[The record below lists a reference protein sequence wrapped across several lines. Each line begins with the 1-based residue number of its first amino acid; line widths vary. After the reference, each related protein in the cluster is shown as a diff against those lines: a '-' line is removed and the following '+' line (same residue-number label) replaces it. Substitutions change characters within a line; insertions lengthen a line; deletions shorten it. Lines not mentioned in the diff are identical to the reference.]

1 MQFLYGEVGIYNM
14 KYANKLTDEELTD
27 LYKSF
32 LGKDDEFVDLIIT
45 RDENSIALE
54 GHIRIPDDEEDAIN
68 GMIEIDEDYEITDYN
83 IKAFNHSGNM
93 TKLFREYM
101 YKKFGSKYAKDY
113 LLG

>member
-1 MQFLYGEVGIYNM
+1 M
-14 KYANKLTDEELTD
+14 KYINKLTDEELTD
-27 LYKSF
+27 LYKLF
-32 LGKDDEFVDLIIT
+32 LGKDDEFVDLTII
-45 RDENSIALE
+45 RYENSIDLE
-54 GHIRIPDDEEDAIN
+54 GHIRILDNEEGAIN

-83 IKAFNHSGNM
+83 IKVFHHSGDM

>member
-1 MQFLYGEVGIYNM
+1 M
-14 KYANKLTDEELTD
+14 KYANKLTDEELTC

-54 GHIRIPDDEEDAIN
+54 GHIRIPDDEEDAID
-68 GMIEIDEDYEITDYN
+68 GMIEIDEDYEITDYS
-83 IKAFNHSGNM
+83 IKAFHHSGNM
-93 TKLFREYM
+93 TRVFKEYM
-101 YKKFGSKYAKDY
+101 YKKFKNRYAKDY